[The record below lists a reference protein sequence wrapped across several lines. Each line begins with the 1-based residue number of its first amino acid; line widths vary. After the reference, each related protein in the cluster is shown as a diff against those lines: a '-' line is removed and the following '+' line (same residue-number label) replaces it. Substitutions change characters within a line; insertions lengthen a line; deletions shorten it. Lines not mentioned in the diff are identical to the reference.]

1 MSCSCR
7 VDFLCYL
14 TIIFSLFQ
22 SKIDAEK
29 SKELARAKYVH
40 KPNYILSYKLTVN
53 HFAPSNISYRKF
65 ISHYKCTSY

>member
-1 MSCSCR
+1 MSCSYR

-40 KPNYILSYKLTVN
+40 KPTTFYHINLL
-53 HFAPSNISYRKF
+53 
-65 ISHYKCTSY
+65 

>member
-1 MSCSCR
+1 MSCSYR

-53 HFAPSNISYRKF
+53 YFAPSNISYSKF